1 MQITKPFVLLS
12 IVIVQ
17 IALNHGYSQAVKS
30 VITKPKNSET
40 ETETKIINSRV
51 SFNVGSVLLNPYR
64 LGTSNVLEKSDSKA
78 AFFIEFTLNDLW
90 AWNPERRE
98 EFKGH
103 SDKNWIWDDEW
114 KLNNRLD
121 WQTRLAYYARSGKP
135 TNEVASA
142 LVGSGDFGGELTVTL
157 NLFQIVHGNASK
169 SDVKFSDQKGEEFFK
184 STTSAHSFGIVASY
198 GGITDKE
205 AFDIHSRYLVGI
217 GYRANFRETLFST
230 QIGFARVDNVEFVDN
245 SSRVI
250 RMTNGD
256 VPRYR
261 SQSSM
266 AIESEL
272 YWPLGSGVAI
282 YAGAKLY
289 PLQSGSSPNQWS
301 GFIGVTY
308 SLDKL
313 KALLPT
319 SY

>member
-40 ETETKIINSRV
+40 ETESKIINSPV

-64 LGTSNVLEKSDSKA
+64 LGTSNVLEKSDNKA

-103 SDKNWIWDDEW
+103 SNKNWIWDDEW

-121 WQTRLAYYARSGKP
+121 WQARLAYYARSGKP
-135 TNEVASA
+135 TKEVASA
-142 LVGSGDFGGELTVTL
+142 LVGSGDFGGELTITL
-157 NLFQIVHGNASK
+157 NLFQTMRADESK
-169 SDVKFSDQKGEEFFK
+169 AGEEFFK
-184 STTSAHSFGIVASY
+184 STTSAHSFGLVASY

-230 QIGFARVDNVEFVDN
+230 QIGFARVDNIEFVDN
-245 SSRVI
+245 TSRVI
-250 RMTNGD
+250 RMANGD
-256 VPRYR
+256 IPRYR
-261 SQSSM
+261 SQSCM